1 MSEVVVEGPHES
13 RIERATFTFAFDE
26 FARLVG
32 VDGHSADLELNRGL
46 MTVQVRR
53 QPRGRCAHCGLRRVL
68 YRIAALM
75 ASGTGETEARCAP
88 CWGIRVAS
96 EGSGP

>member
-1 MSEVVVEGPHES
+1 MTWLGDPFAHLEGV
-13 RIERATFTFAFDE
+13 T
-26 FARLVG
+26 
-32 VDGHSADLELNRGL
+32 GHAADLELSRGV

-53 QPRGRCAHCGLRRVL
+53 QPRARCAECRLRRVL

-88 CWGIRVAS
+88 CWGIR
-96 EGSGP
+96 E